1 MKTSGY
7 ILVTF
12 KFYKE
17 GKKWVALCEEL
28 GTSTFGSNLIEAKD
42 RLIEAVLCHLN
53 TLEDVGERERF
64 FRKNR
69 IKFSIQK
76 PQRKEIEIL
85 APLSDDIFVQPH
97 LQRVPVHA

>member
-28 GTSTFGSNLIEAKD
+28 GTSTFGSNLIEAKE

-53 TLEDVGERERF
+53 TLEDVGERKRF
-64 FRKNR
+64 LEENG
-69 IKFSIQK
+69 IKFYTRK
-76 PQRKEIEIL
+76 PQEKEIEIC
-85 APLSDDIFVQPH
+85 APLDDDIFVQPH
-97 LQRVPVHA
+97 LQQVPVHA

>member
-17 GKKWVALCEEL
+17 DKKWVALCEEL
-28 GTSTFGSNLIEAKD
+28 GTSTFGSNLIEAKE

-53 TLEDVGERERF
+53 TLEDVGERARF

-69 IKFSIQK
+69 IPFYIQK
-76 PQRKEIEIL
+76 PLIKEIEIS

-97 LQRVPVHA
+97 LQPVPVHA